1 MPEQR
6 IKELEG
12 LLLVANNSLALL
24 ALSNTELKS
33 DLAHSQKKNMKL
45 KRTARR
51 NERDFKSKLSAA
63 KNDLG

>member
-1 MPEQR
+1 MPEHR

-24 ALSNTELKS
+24 SVSNAELRR
-33 DLAHSQKKNMKL
+33 DLVHSQRANMKL

-51 NERDFKSKLSAA
+51 DERDFNSKLSAA
-63 KNDLG
+63 KSGLV